1 MSVIDYVKTLVES
14 CPFIGEF
21 LSSPMVDYT
30 DQANAGEC
38 GIFPTGQTMISQ
50 DMSGNTIWRYSFSL
64 QAVRFSRED
73 FERVSNAA
81 FSERFCHWAIGIS
94 RSLPDMGEGMDPI
107 SLSAGDGA
115 FFDISED
122 GNTGTYMIQCNLVY
136 ERTV

>member
-21 LSSPMVDYT
+21 LSSPMVDHT
-30 DQANAGEC
+30 DQENAGEC
-38 GIFPTGQTMISQ
+38 GIFPTGQTMIFQ
-50 DMSGNTIWRYSFSL
+50 DMAGNATWQYSFSL

-81 FSERFCHWAIGIS
+81 FAERFCHWVSGIS
-94 RSLPDMGEGMDPI
+94 RSLPDMGEGMEPI
-107 SLSAGDGA
+107 SLSAGNGA
-115 FFDISED
+115 FFDMSED
-122 GNTGTYMIQCNLVY
+122 GNTGTYVIQCNFIY